1 MPKGDATIA
10 ATRITVRSSTS
21 TTAPPPAATMELA
34 ADAIPLPIVCTACTI
49 APPIFF
55 APLPPFFADVWSIVC
70 CALRCTAALAR
81 RMMIALVGTAW
92 SIGRTRMV
100 RVALVMACPL
110 LGAGLPLLADTPE
123 LPFCGV
129 VIVPPRSDGGG
140 TMCRSAVLFSARFRP
155 QVAFTSCMAFCRP
168 RSCGA
173 AFALFEPPRLC
184 GEMV

>member
-70 CALRCTAALAR
+70 CAFLCAAALAR
-81 RMMIALVGTAW
+81 RVMIALFGAAW
-92 SIGRTRMV
+92 SVGRMRMV
-100 RVALVMACPL
+100 RVTLVMTCPL
-110 LGAGLPLLADTPE
+110 FGAGPPLTDAPE

-140 TMCRSAVLFSARFRP
+140 TMCRSAVLFSVRFR
-155 QVAFTSCMAFCRP
+155 R
-168 RSCGA
+168 
-173 AFALFEPPRLC
+173 
-184 GEMV
+184 